1 MKIRRNGNIT
11 YVDDMLV
18 WWGHFGDAW
27 VMRDRNG
34 VMASIDASSKHPLRD
49 LVRSWRRG
57 ENQAFDRKDV

>member
-57 ENQAFDRKDV
+57 